1 MHFFLPGAAVS
12 HLFPL
17 ISCAFRTASKASGA
31 KWTYRIVVWMVLCP
45 GSSLH
50 RPQVHAAYQLAPS
63 WASGK
68 PDLVGQL
75 RQTFR
80 SLEEQLGALFDI
92 VDHDDRVT
100 ILNRISP
107 MLTYDVRGDG
117 DLLIDPLY
125 DENQATGLAARQI
138 DSDYLHIALS
148 KDRKKKYAGEGLIE
162 KAKKELRKGNHYVWI
177 RLR

>member
-1 MHFFLPGAAVS
+1 
-12 HLFPL
+12 
-17 ISCAFRTASKASGA
+17 
-31 KWTYRIVVWMVLCP
+31 MVLCP
-45 GSSLH
+45 GGSLH

-117 DLLIDPLY
+117 DLLIDPIY
-125 DENQATGLAARQI
+125 DGNQATVLAARQI

-148 KDRKKKYAGEGLIE
+148 KNRKKKYAREGLIE